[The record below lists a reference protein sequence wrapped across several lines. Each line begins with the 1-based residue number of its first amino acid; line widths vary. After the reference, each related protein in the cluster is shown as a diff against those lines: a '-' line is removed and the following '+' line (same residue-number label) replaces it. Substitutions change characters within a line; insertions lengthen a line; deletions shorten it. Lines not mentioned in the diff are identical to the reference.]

1 MHLEAP
7 FRFFQVFT
15 PMADDAALYT
25 VTLRQLQNVAYV
37 QVAAAAWLVYNIIL
51 TIPLEVQH
59 IWRRGWSIPVGMYL
73 LCRYYALM
81 HVCFIFA
88 VSITPRPS
96 SHVCGAFLVL
106 STFGVHVMGGI
117 VTLLLI
123 LRLHSLYGANKKITS
138 VLIALFV
145 AQIAAK
151 LSVGIETVSLVKIS
165 PAPAALGHWRGC
177 YTGSTHAPRF
187 GFAAWV
193 VSMAFCVVIFGL
205 TVYKMVQMRTVT
217 GPECNR
223 NRVLVVFVRDG
234 SLVFA
239 LICSLE
245 LITCI
250 TTTVAPV
257 NLMAVGVYL
266 LASVYGIAMS
276 RLTLNLR
283 DSVKHAQARFSLE
296 EATTR
301 FEFRVLNVK
310 ATV

>member
-1 MHLEAP
+1 MN
-7 FRFFQVFT
+7 
-15 PMADDAALYT
+15 DAETHYT

-37 QVAAAAWLVYNIIL
+37 QVAAAAWLVYDIVL

-81 HVCFIFA
+81 HVC
-88 VSITPRPS
+88 
-96 SHVCGAFLVL
+96 
-106 STFGVHVMGGI
+106 GVHVMGGI

-123 LRLHSLYGANKKITS
+123 LRLHSLYGANKRITS
-138 VLIALFV
+138 VLVTLFV
-145 AQIAAK
+145 GAFLLIVRQLFAHPAKRKLRSKQAK
-151 LSVGIETVSLVKIS
+151 LSVGIETVLHLKVI
-165 PAPAALGHWRGC
+165 PAPVGLGQWRGC

-205 TVYKMVQMRTVT
+205 TIYKMVQMRTVT
-217 GPECNR
+217 GTECNR

-257 NLMAVGVYL
+257 NLMAVGIYL

-283 DSVKHAQARFSLE
+283 DSVKHAQGRFSIG
-296 EATTR
+296 EATTG
-301 FEFRVLNVK
+301 FEFHVISLKTAV
-310 ATV
+310 